1 MYALMC
7 QTCGGMEETCG
18 EMPALLRNVLHN
30 IEQCNI
36 LGGAIENMQKK
47 KNKAAIL
54 DVFSLPLERAG
65 KKDTLIYHHL
75 LDLH

>member
-1 MYALMC
+1 MYVLMC

-18 EMPALLRNVLHN
+18 EMPALLRKVLHN

-47 KNKAAIL
+47 NQSCNIRC
-54 DVFSLPLERAG
+54 VFTAFRKSW
-65 KKDTLIYHHL
+65 
-75 LDLH
+75 

>member
-36 LGGAIENMQKK
+36 LGGAIENMQK
-47 KNKAAIL
+47 NKTKL
-54 DVFSLPLERAG
+54 Q
-65 KKDTLIYHHL
+65 Y
-75 LDLH
+75 

>member
-18 EMPALLRNVLHN
+18 EMSALLRNVLHN

-36 LGGAIENMQKK
+36 LGGAIENMQKNKQSCNIRCVFTAFRKNWK
-47 KNKAAIL
+47 KGHI
-54 DVFSLPLERAG
+54 DISSPS
-65 KKDTLIYHHL
+65 
-75 LDLH
+75 

>member
-47 KNKAAIL
+47 KQSCNIRC
-54 DVFSLPLERAG
+54 VFTAFRKSWKKGHIDISSLS
-65 KKDTLIYHHL
+65 
-75 LDLH
+75 

>member
-1 MYALMC
+1 MYVLMC

-18 EMPALLRNVLHN
+18 EMPALLRKVLHN

-47 KNKAAIL
+47 PKTKL
-54 DVFSLPLERAG
+54 Q
-65 KKDTLIYHHL
+65 Y
-75 LDLH
+75 